1 MNQVIQP
8 NQPIYILKKRSAWP
22 WIIAGILI
30 VTLGVGLLISL
41 AANVAL
47 IGGKAE
53 IGSAVAGQHR
63 FLEVVVEGEGDDKI
77 VIIPVNGFITF
88 SDRQSFWDRESMG
101 KQVEARLLAAQ
112 DDPAVKAIIL
122 KIDTPGGSITASD
135 IIYHR
140 VKEIQAAGK
149 IVVAD
154 FGDLA
159 ASGGYYLASSAD
171 CIVAHP
177 TTITGSIGVIIQSLN
192 LEGLMSKIGIK
203 DVTVKRGAEKDFL
216 SPFREMTLEEREM
229 LQGVVDEM
237 YERFLSVVAEGR
249 NFSQD
254 ELDMVAGGRIFTG
267 TQALANGLVD
277 EIGYQ
282 ETAIEMARELA
293 GLKAAMVIEYE
304 KEYSFFDLFLGRVS
318 RISDPSSGFAIQ
330 QLFKPQTPEILYLWA
345 L

>member
-1 MNQVIQP
+1 MSQIIQP
-8 NQPIYILKKRSAWP
+8 NKVVYVLKKRSAWP

-41 AANVAL
+41 AANVTL

-53 IGSAVAGQHR
+53 MGSVVVGQDR
-63 FLEVVVEGEGDDKI
+63 FSEVVMEGEGEDKI
-77 VIIPVNGFITF
+77 VIIPVKGFITF
-88 SDRQSFWDRESMG
+88 ADSRSLWERESMG
-101 KQVEARLLAAQ
+101 RQVEERLLAAQ
-112 DDPAVKAIIL
+112 DDPTVKAVIL
-122 KIDTPGGSITASD
+122 DIDTPGGSITASD

-140 VKEIQAAGK
+140 VKEIQDAGK

-171 CIVAHP
+171 YIIAHP

-203 DVTVKRGAEKDFL
+203 DVTVKRGEEKDFL
-216 SPFREMTLEEREM
+216 SPFREMTPEEREM

-249 NFSQD
+249 DFTRK
-254 ELDMVAGGRIFTG
+254 ELDTIAGGRIFTG
-267 TQALANGLVD
+267 PQALDNGLVD

-282 ETAIEMARELA
+282 DTAIEMARELA
-293 GLKAAMVIEYE
+293 DLEEATVIEYE
-304 KEYSFFDLFLGRVS
+304 KEYSFFDLFRGRVS
-318 RISDPSSGFAIQ
+318 RVFDPSPGFAIQ
-330 QLFKPQTPEILYLWA
+330 QLFKPQPPEILYLWA